1 MSFLR
6 KILMMKKLLIPL
18 FVMAVILLGY
28 YVYQDAEI
36 KKKQLNQT
44 IHESS
49 YLTIHSQ
56 TFKLKSS

>member
-1 MSFLR
+1 
-6 KILMMKKLLIPL
+6 MMKKLLIPL